1 MTKHE
6 FVQSLHDKL
15 SGLPQGDVE
24 ERISFYIE
32 MIEDR
37 MEEGLSEEEAV
48 ASVGSVDEIVS
59 QIIAE
64 IPLAKI
70 AKEKMKPKRRIKAWE
85 ILLLILGVPLWVP
98 LLIAAA
104 SVAVSLYAAVWSVVV
119 SVWAAFVSVAT
130 SAFAGVI
137 AGIGFASGGI
147 VLPGVALIG
156 GGLFC
161 AGLAVFLFFGSLAA
175 TKGMVKL
182 TKKLILCI
190 KKWFVKKEAKES

>member
-1 MTKHE
+1 M
-6 FVQSLHDKL
+6 HDKL

-70 AKEKMKPKRRIKAWE
+70 AKEKMKPKRIKAWE